1 MEDHNTP
8 GENMPTPGENTPTP
22 GKNTPAPEDTNATP
36 LSTTPAESFSESDE
50 SSQDQMVT
58 PQGISSAPS
67 QLRNTLDL
75 SPVNNKIDLLFAEA
89 KKILIG
95 QSELIELMV
104 ICLLCDG
111 HILLEGVPGI
121 AKTLSANVMAKTID
135 SEFSRIQFTPDL
147 MPADIIGTS
156 VFNMKESEFVFKP
169 GPIFSNVV
177 LIDEINRAPAK
188 TQSAL
193 FEVMEEKQI
202 SFDGET
208 YQMDIPFI
216 VIATQNPIEQEG
228 TYRLPEAQ
236 LDRFLMKINM
246 KYPTPSE
253 EVEILRRFKDQVGKL
268 DLSSINKILDK
279 EGIIGIREILKKIHV
294 EDQMLQYISDI
305 IQETRNHPKLYL
317 GGSPRASLAILKT
330 SKMTAALAGR
340 DFVIPDD
347 IQYVVPHVLNHRLI
361 LTPEAEMESLSTKQ
375 IIDEILKSL
384 EVPR

>member
-1 MEDHNTP
+1 MEDNNNPIENTSP
-8 GENMPTPGENTPTP
+8 EESSFNKAEDQSQANPLAYGENTPLEYR
-22 GKNTPAPEDTNATP
+22 A
-36 LSTTPAESFSESDE
+36 
-50 SSQDQMVT
+50 SSPRVR
-58 PQGISSAPS
+58 
-67 QLRNTLDL
+67 LRNTLDL
-75 SPVNNKIDLLFAEA
+75 SPVNNRIEQLFAEA
-89 KKILIG
+89 KKVLIG
-95 QSELIELMV
+95 QDELMELMV
-104 ICLLCDG
+104 TCLLCDG

-156 VFNMKESEFVFKP
+156 VYNMKDSEFVFKP

-208 YQMDIPFI
+208 YKMDIPFI

-246 KYPTPSE
+246 KYPSPTE
-253 EVEILRRFKDQVGKL
+253 EVSILRRFKDQVGKL
-268 DLSSINKILDK
+268 DLSSIQKVLNKDVIL
-279 EGIIGIREILKKIHV
+279 EIQSILKQIHV
-294 EDQMLQYISDI
+294 EDQMLQYIADI
-305 IQETRNHPKLYL
+305 IQETRNHSKIYL

-330 SKMTAALAGR
+330 CKMTAIMSGR

-361 LTPEAEMESLSTKQ
+361 LTPEAEMEGLTTNQ
-375 IIDEILKSL
+375 VIDEILKSL

>member
-1 MEDHNTP
+1 MEDNNNP
-8 GENMPTPGENTPTP
+8 IENQPEATKSEAPIQPTPITHSEPVQQQ
-22 GKNTPAPEDTNATP
+22 
-36 LSTTPAESFSESDE
+36 FS
-50 SSQDQMVT
+50 QY
-58 PQGISSAPS
+58 

-75 SPVNNKIDLLFAEA
+75 SPITSKMDKLFAEA
-89 KKILIG
+89 KKVLIG
-95 QSELIELMV
+95 QDELVELMV

-156 VFNMKESEFVFKP
+156 VFNMKEAEFVFKP

-208 YQMDIPFI
+208 YKMDPPFI

-246 KYPTPSE
+246 TYPNAKQ
-253 EVEILRRFKDQVGKL
+253 EVEILKRFKDQIGKL
-268 DLSSINKILDK
+268 DLNIVNKVLDK
-279 EGIIGIREILKKIHV
+279 ESINEIQSILKNIHI
-294 EDQMLQYISDI
+294 ENQMLEYIAEL
-305 IQETRNHPKLYL
+305 IQETRNHSKIYL
-317 GGSPRASLAILKT
+317 GGSPRASLAVMRT
-330 SKMTAALAGR
+330 CKMVAVFAGR

-361 LTPEAEMESLSTKQ
+361 LTPEAEMEGLTAKAV
-375 IIDEILKSL
+375 IEEILKTL

>member
-1 MEDHNTP
+1 MEDNNNP
-8 GENMPTPGENTPTP
+8 IENTPQDGSDQPRKDPMPQEQQPEET
-22 GKNTPAPEDTNATP
+22 TMAPQQETNS
-36 LSTTPAESFSESDE
+36 LYN
-50 SSQDQMVT
+50 DQTQNVR
-58 PQGISSAPS
+58 
-67 QLRNTLDL
+67 LRNVLDL
-75 SPVNNKIDLLFAEA
+75 SPVNNKIDQLFAEA

-95 QSELIELMV
+95 QDELMELMV
-104 ICLLCDG
+104 TCLLCDG

-135 SEFSRIQFTPDL
+135 SDFSRIQFTPDL

-156 VFNMKESEFVFKP
+156 LFNMKNSEFTFKP

-202 SFDGET
+202 SFDGVT
-208 YQMDIPFI
+208 YEMEVPFI

-246 KYPTPSE
+246 KYPSQTE
-253 EVEILRRFKDQVGKL
+253 EIAILKRFKDQVGKL
-268 DLSSINKILDK
+268 DLSIVHKVLNKDSIL
-279 EGIIGIREILKKIHV
+279 EIQSVLKQIHV

-305 IQETRNHPKLYL
+305 IQETRNHSKIYL

-330 SKMTAALAGR
+330 CKMTAVLAGR

-347 IQYVVPHVLNHRLI
+347 IQHVVPHVLNHRLI
-361 LTPEAEMESLSTKQ
+361 LTPEAEMEGLSAKVV
-375 IIDEILKSL
+375 IDEILKSL

>member
-1 MEDHNTP
+1 MEDHNNP
-8 GENMPTPGENTPTP
+8 IENTPNPLGEQTDPNEIIPQNPLPTP
-22 GKNTPAPEDTNATP
+22 P
-36 LSTTPAESFSESDE
+36 
-50 SSQDQMVT
+50 
-58 PQGISSAPS
+58 PS
-67 QLRNTLDL
+67 QMGHRLRNTLDL
-75 SPVNNKIDLLFAEA
+75 SPVNNKIDQLFAEA
-89 KKILIG
+89 KKVLIG
-95 QSELIELMV
+95 QEELIELMV

-135 SEFSRIQFTPDL
+135 SDFSRIQFTPDL

-156 VFNMKESEFVFKP
+156 VFNMKESEFDFKP
-169 GPIFSNVV
+169 GPIFSNVI

-202 SFDGET
+202 SFDGTT
-208 YQMDIPFI
+208 YQMEKPFI

-246 KYPTPSE
+246 KYPTASE
-253 EVEILRRFKDQVGKL
+253 EVAILKRFKNQVGKL
-268 DLSSINKILDK
+268 DLSLINKVLDK
-279 EGIIGIREILKKIHV
+279 DAIDMIQGVLKEIHV
-294 EDQMLQYISDI
+294 EDQMLQYISEI
-305 IQETRNHPKLYL
+305 IQETRNHSKIYL

-330 SKMTAALAGR
+330 CKMTAVLAGR
-340 DFVIPDD
+340 DFVTPDD

-361 LTPEAEMESLSTKQ
+361 LTPESEMEGLSTTHV
-375 IIDEILKSL
+375 IEDILKSL

>member
-1 MEDHNTP
+1 MEDNNNP
-8 GENMPTPGENTPTP
+8 IENTPEP
-22 GKNTPAPEDTNATP
+22 QDQGQEPMVPQENIN
-36 LSTTPAESFSESDE
+36 TTPANPMH
-50 SSQDQMVT
+50 QVK
-58 PQGISSAPS
+58 
-67 QLRNTLDL
+67 LRNTLDL
-75 SPVNNKIDLLFAEA
+75 SPVNSKIDELFAEA

-95 QSELIELMV
+95 QEELIELMV

-202 SFDGET
+202 SFDGVT
-208 YQMDIPFI
+208 HQMDIPFI

-246 KYPTPSE
+246 KYPSPSE
-253 EVEILRRFKDQVGKL
+253 EVEILKRFKNQVGKL
-268 DLSSINKILDK
+268 DINIVNKVLNK
-279 EGIIGIREILKKIHV
+279 ENIIQIREVLKDIHV
-294 EDQMLQYISDI
+294 EDQMLQYIAEI
-305 IQETRNHPKLYL
+305 IQETRNHSKIYL

-330 SKMTAALAGR
+330 CKMTAILAGR

-361 LTPEAEMESLSTKQ
+361 MTPESEMEGLSTNQ
-375 IIDEILKSL
+375 VIDDILKSL

>member
-1 MEDHNTP
+1 MEDNHN
-8 GENMPTPGENTPTP
+8 PTENTPQDESPREKPVESTP
-22 GKNTPAPEDTNATP
+22 MSGLGYGENNP
-36 LSTTPAESFSESDE
+36 LSYEA
-50 SSQDQMVT
+50 SSSRVR
-58 PQGISSAPS
+58 
-67 QLRNTLDL
+67 LRNTLDL
-75 SPVNNKIDLLFAEA
+75 SPVNNKIEQLFAEA

-95 QSELIELMV
+95 QDELMELMV
-104 ICLLCDG
+104 TCLLCDG

-156 VFNMKESEFVFKP
+156 VYNMKESEFVFKP

-208 YQMDIPFI
+208 FKMETPFI

-246 KYPTPSE
+246 QYPSPSD
-253 EVEILRRFKDQVGKL
+253 EVAILKRFKDQVGKL
-268 DLSSINKILDK
+268 DLSSVNKVFNKDIIL
-279 EGIIGIREILKKIHV
+279 EIQEVLKKIHV
-294 EDQMLQYISDI
+294 EDSMLQYISDI
-305 IQETRNHPKLYL
+305 IQETRNHSKIYL

-330 SKMTAALAGR
+330 CKMTAVMQGR
-340 DFVIPDD
+340 DFIIPDD

-361 LTPEAEMESLSTKQ
+361 LTPEAEMEGLSTNQ
-375 IIDEILKSL
+375 VIDEILKSL

>member
-1 MEDHNTP
+1 MEDNNNP
-8 GENMPTPGENTPTP
+8 LEN
-22 GKNTPAPEDTNATP
+22 
-36 LSTTPAESFSESDE
+36 
-50 SSQDQMVT
+50 Q
-58 PQGISSAPS
+58 PQGTEQNPEGNINQQDNLNREDQQLSKYK
-67 QLRNTLDL
+67 LRNTLDL
-75 SPVNNKIDLLFAEA
+75 SPITSKLDKLFAEA
-89 KKILIG
+89 KKVLIG
-95 QSELIELMV
+95 QEELLELMV

-111 HILLEGVPGI
+111 HILLEGVPGV
-121 AKTLSANVMAKTID
+121 AKTLSANVMARTID
-135 SEFSRIQFTPDL
+135 SDFSRIQFTPDL

-156 VFNMKESEFVFKP
+156 VFNMKASEFVFKP

-202 SFDGET
+202 SFDGTT
-208 YQMDIPFI
+208 YNMDQPFI

-246 KYPTPSE
+246 SYPDLNQ
-253 EVEILRRFKDQVGKL
+253 EVQILKRFKNQIGKIDL
-268 DLSSINKILDK
+268 DIVEKVLNKDSIAEIQ
-279 EGIIGIREILKKIHV
+279 IILKNIHI
-294 EDQMLQYISDI
+294 EDQMLGYIAEL
-305 IQETRNHPKLYL
+305 IQETRNHPKIYL
-317 GGSPRASLAILKT
+317 GGSPRASLAIMKT
-330 SKMTAALAGR
+330 CKMTAVFAGR

-361 LTPEAEMESLSTKQ
+361 LTPEAEMEGLSTKAV
-375 IIDEILKSL
+375 IDEILKTL

>member
-1 MEDHNTP
+1 MEDNNNP
-8 GENMPTPGENTPTP
+8 IENTDQPEALHPSTGP
-22 GKNTPAPEDTNATP
+22 EVPQENVVPAAENNPVVLPAEPSPLHDTP
-36 LSTTPAESFSESDE
+36 LQRAR
-50 SSQDQMVT
+50 
-58 PQGISSAPS
+58 
-67 QLRNTLDL
+67 LRNVLDL

-89 KKILIG
+89 KKVLIG
-95 QSELIELMV
+95 QEELIELMV

-246 KYPTPSE
+246 QYPSAAE
-253 EVEILRRFKDQVGKL
+253 EVEILKRFKNQVGKL
-268 DLSSINKILDK
+268 DLSIVSKVLNKQDITAIQEVLTQ
-279 EGIIGIREILKKIHV
+279 IHV
-294 EDQMLQYISDI
+294 EDQMLQYIAEI
-305 IQETRNHPKLYL
+305 IQETRNHPKIYL

-330 SKMTAALAGR
+330 CKMTAVLAGR

-361 LTPEAEMESLSTKQ
+361 LTPEAEMESLSTNQ
-375 IIDEILKSL
+375 VIDEILKSL

>member
-1 MEDHNTP
+1 
-8 GENMPTPGENTPTP
+8 
-22 GKNTPAPEDTNATP
+22 
-36 LSTTPAESFSESDE
+36 
-50 SSQDQMVT
+50 
-58 PQGISSAPS
+58 
-67 QLRNTLDL
+67 
-75 SPVNNKIDLLFAEA
+75 
-89 KKILIG
+89 
-95 QSELIELMV
+95 
-104 ICLLCDG
+104 
-111 HILLEGVPGI
+111 
-121 AKTLSANVMAKTID
+121 MAKTID

-156 VFNMKESEFVFKP
+156 VYNMKEAEFVFKP

-208 YQMDIPFI
+208 YAMETPFI

-246 KYPTPSE
+246 KYPTPTE
-253 EVEILRRFKDQVGKL
+253 EIAILKRFKDQVGKL
-268 DLSSINKILDK
+268 DLSTVEKVLNKD
-279 EGIIGIREILKKIHV
+279 IIQEIQTVLKQIHV
-294 EDQMLQYISDI
+294 EDQMLEYISAI
-305 IQETRNHPKLYL
+305 IQETRNHSKIYL

-330 SKMTAALAGR
+330 CKMTAVMSGR

-361 LTPEAEMESLSTKQ
+361 LTPEAEMEGLSTTQ
-375 IIDEILKSL
+375 VIDDILKSL